1 MAEVLITLG
10 IIGVVASL
18 TMPSLIANHRKEV
31 LKTELKKAYSEL
43 QQVNL
48 SFINDEEMNMCEYD
62 WMLVDS
68 GLEVM
73 AASKE
78 LSRKF
83 IKYYQ
88 GNGEYIYNLGI
99 DNIKT
104 ISGGNAHTSYFDD
117 GSVADLRKRTFY
129 FEYGETSRKKCPIIT
144 VDING
149 YYKLPN
155 QLGVDMFAFRPT
167 ENGKVIPLGNP
178 STLNDAA
185 NGSSTFT
192 ECSKTSTSSFNGMG
206 CAYWAVTDINPE
218 DKTKSYW
225 KDFIK

>member
-1 MAEVLITLG
+1 MPPPENTSVNKARYGFTLAEVLITLG

-99 DNIKT
+99 DNIKPYPAGMHIHLILMT
-104 ISGGNAHTSYFDD
+104 VLWQICGNEHFI
-117 GSVADLRKRTFY
+117 L
-129 FEYGETSRKKCPIIT
+129 
-144 VDING
+144 N
-149 YYKLPN
+149 
-155 QLGVDMFAFRPT
+155 T
-167 ENGKVIPLGNP
+167 EKQAEKN
-178 STLNDAA
+178 AR
-185 NGSSTFT
+185 
-192 ECSKTSTSSFNGMG
+192 
-206 CAYWAVTDINPE
+206 
-218 DKTKSYW
+218 
-225 KDFIK
+225 